1 MGLHVDDPLS
11 PSKPWPGLN
20 RTERQIAYVMVYG
33 LPVPRCLEQAAKDN
47 GYRVPRA
54 RRLAQTQ
61 ALRDYLAALQARRAA
76 DGQ

>member
-1 MGLHVDDPLS
+1 MGGLHLDDALS

-20 RTERQIAYVMVYG
+20 RTERQIAYMMTFG

-54 RRLAQTQ
+54 RRLAHSP
-61 ALRDYLAALQARRAA
+61 AFRDYLAALSARRAA
-76 DGQ
+76 DG